1 MSSKKGGL
9 GRNLDSLI
17 PTPINRAGS
26 NETVGERSE
35 SWSLRLSYCYPTPER
50 ITQGVM
56 ALSKVVEQEM
66 LNRGITN

>member
-17 PTPINRAGS
+17 PTPINRVGS

-35 SWSLRLSYCYPTPER
+35 IPLTWIKPNPRQPRTVFDNAALKNSLHQLKR
-50 ITQGVM
+50 
-56 ALSKVVEQEM
+56 
-66 LNRGITN
+66 